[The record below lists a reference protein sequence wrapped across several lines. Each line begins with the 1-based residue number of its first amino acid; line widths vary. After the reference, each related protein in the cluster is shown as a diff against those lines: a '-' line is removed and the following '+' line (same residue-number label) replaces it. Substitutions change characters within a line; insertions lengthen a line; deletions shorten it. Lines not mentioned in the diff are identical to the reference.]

1 MAARATR
8 SRSSRTGASSP
19 RFRISVRRRSSSSL
33 LARTRRRSS
42 RASSRP
48 VRGSPASSWRTL
60 PCTRSSW
67 ISSVRRPPRR
77 PRRAMDGE
85 GARMHKVWAII
96 RREFVERVRTRWFWV
111 SAILGPVLF
120 AGIIVFQIVQSL
132 GGGVRTIAVVDST
145 TGGLGDRVIAAL
157 SASGSFRAT
166 LVPARAGVVDSLK
179 DEVESKR
186 LNGFLIVTNDLVET
200 GRAEYQASN
209 LGMQTIE
216 NLQRTLGR
224 LVVKERLQQKG
235 VNPGVVDWAQIRITL
250 DQKKC
255 GRAGCV
261 AESAAQ
267 SFFVAYLMAILLF
280 MAILLYGVNV
290 MSSVLEEKTTRIVE
304 VVVSSV
310 RPFQLML
317 GKIMGAGSVSFF
329 QFVIWGVSARVLL
342 SLRGPIA
349 RALGADPASVQLTL
363 PHIPAATL
371 AVFIAFFLGGF
382 LLYSAMFAAVG
393 AMSSNEQEA
402 RQAQQPVT
410 YVLMI
415 SYLSI
420 LALTNDPSST
430 FARTLSLVPF
440 TTPIATP
447 VRWTAGSMPMWE
459 LMTSLVIL
467 ALAIV
472 GVTWVAARIYR
483 VGILMTGKRPNLKE
497 LMRWVRA

>member
-1 MAARATR
+1 
-8 SRSSRTGASSP
+8 
-19 RFRISVRRRSSSSL
+19 
-33 LARTRRRSS
+33 
-42 RASSRP
+42 
-48 VRGSPASSWRTL
+48 
-60 PCTRSSW
+60 
-67 ISSVRRPPRR
+67 
-77 PRRAMDGE
+77 
-85 GARMHKVWAII
+85 MHKVWAVI
-96 RREFVERVRTRWFWV
+96 RREFVERVRTKWFWV

-120 AGIIVFQIVQSL
+120 AGIIVFQIVQSM
-132 GGGVRTIAVVDST
+132 GGAVRNVAVVDSSST
-145 TGGLGDRVIAAL
+145 KLGPRVVEAL
-157 SASGSFRAT
+157 EASGSFRAS
-166 LVPARAGVVDSLK
+166 LAPAGPGVIDSVVIDSLK
-179 DEVESKR
+179 NLVEAKK
-186 LNGFLIVTNDLVET
+186 LNGFLVVTNDLVET
-200 GRAEYQASN
+200 GRAEYQASS

-216 NLQRTLGR
+216 ALQRTLGR
-224 LVVKERLQQKG
+224 LVVKARLEQKG
-235 VNPGVVDWAQIRITL
+235 VNPGVVDWAQIRIAL
-250 DQKKC
+250 DQKKLVN
-255 GRAGCV
+255 GKAV
-261 AESAAQ
+261 SDNATQ
-267 SFFVAYLMAILLF
+267 SFFTAYLMAILLF

-290 MSSVLEEKTTRIVE
+290 MSSVLEEKTTRIIE
-304 VVVSSV
+304 VLVSSI

-317 GKIMGAGSVSFF
+317 GKILGAGTVSFF

-349 RALGADPASVQLTL
+349 RALGADPTAVQTIAL

-410 YVLMI
+410 YLLMI

-420 LALTNDPSST
+420 LGLTNDPSST

-459 LMTSLVIL
+459 LVASLVIL
-467 ALAIV
+467 AVAIV

-483 VGILMTGKRPNLKE
+483 VGILMTGKRPSMKE
-497 LMRWVRA
+497 LVRWVRTA